1 MECILYIAFYE
12 LHSTNCIIYIA
23 FYVCIV
29 IFKMHHLL
37 FNPHSFILG
46 NCSGIIVY
54 GFYFYASSYIDL
66 DLSIL
71 LYAYCFCILFCTFL
85 ICIYSFPS
93 NYFNFI
99 QCISIYES
107 LSINIVLTFHYIQF
121 CISFYNLMLGILFYA

>member
-1 MECILYIAFYE
+1 MNKMECILYIAFYE

-71 LYAYCFCILFCTFL
+71 LYAYCFCIILHHL
-85 ICIYSFPS
+85 
-93 NYFNFI
+93 NFI
-99 QCISIYES
+99 QCISLYALLSKHIFFITS
-107 LSINIVLTFHYIQF
+107 LYA
-121 CISFYNLMLGILFYA
+121 ILHLILYKSN